1 MAPMNARGHLFNLL
15 CIAMADSDMDP
26 RELAMIYQFAQR
38 GGMTLEE
45 IKTLLENPHQLRA
58 HQPGDAAQLIGQL
71 HDLASLVM
79 ADGKID
85 VREIRVLR
93 EVVSRFGVDAHE
105 IDLVVEGVIER
116 VQQGASREQLIQQME
131 AMPSLARGRS

>member
-38 GGMTLEE
+38 GGLTLEE

-93 EVVSRFGVDAHE
+93 EVVSRFGVDSQD
-105 IDLVVEGVIER
+105 IDLVVETVVER
-116 VQQGASREQLIQQME
+116 VHQGASREHLIEQM
-131 AMPSLARGRS
+131 ASMPSLASGRS